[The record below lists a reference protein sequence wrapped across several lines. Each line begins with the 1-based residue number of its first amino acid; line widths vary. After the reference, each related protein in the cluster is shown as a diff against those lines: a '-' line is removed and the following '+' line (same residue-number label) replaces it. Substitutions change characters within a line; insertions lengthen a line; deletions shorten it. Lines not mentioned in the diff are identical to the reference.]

1 MNSAGNQLAA
11 GLRASRDWSSGD
23 VDAEAFARLDL
34 GEMMFAELTA
44 DRDKVEGVAGLV
56 LRW

>member
-34 GEMMFAELTA
+34 GEMMFAEITA